1 MAHDELDMARRF
13 QADLRKLLKQYPTL
27 TTAEAQARLNGYMC
41 KQIDTEENVMP
52 TKDHRSLGEDLVPL
66 AVRIPVSIIPDIDAH
81 VARMRRQHRYMRI
94 GRSDALRD
102 LIIRACDAIAA
113 EEAAHVPFSPA
124 AVPSTPPQEETREES
139 FPREAELDARY
150 NALKATLKEEIH
162 TNAGQPVEPSASMP
176 TPVSHPDDR
185 VSHSDTSVF
194 HPDTT
199 EDTFT
204 VDLDTDATEDDQA
217 AALQAVSKELS
228 AAQGHIAKMHDV
240 IEAMP
245 EGTDPVES
253 VATAAVLPTVTKPS
267 PAKAKSRA
275 RNRKGAAK

>member
-13 QADLRKLLKQYPTL
+13 QADLRKLLTQYPRL
-27 TTAEAQARLNGYMC
+27 TTAEGQARLNGYMS

-66 AVRIPVSIIPDIDAH
+66 AVRIPVSIIPEIDAH

-113 EEAAHVPFSPA
+113 EEAAHVP
-124 AVPSTPPQEETREES
+124 ES

-150 NALKATLKEEIH
+150 NELKATLKEEIH
-162 TNAGQPVEPSASMP
+162 KNAGQPVEPSASMP
-176 TPVSHPDDR
+176 TSVSHPDTPVAHPDAPVSHPD
-185 VSHSDTSVF
+185 T
-194 HPDTT
+194 P

-217 AALQAVSKELS
+217 AALDTVSEELQPQLS
-228 AAQGHIAKMHDV
+228 
-240 IEAMP
+240 E
-245 EGTDPVES
+245 T
-253 VATAAVLPTVTKPS
+253 TAATIPTVTKPS
-267 PAKAKSRA
+267 PAKAKNRA